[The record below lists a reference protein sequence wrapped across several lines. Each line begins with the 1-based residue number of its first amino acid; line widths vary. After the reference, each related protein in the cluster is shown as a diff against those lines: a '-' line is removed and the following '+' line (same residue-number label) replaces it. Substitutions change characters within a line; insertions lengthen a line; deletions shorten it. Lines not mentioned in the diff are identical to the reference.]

1 MTFNLL
7 TTPWLE
13 VRRAS
18 GVREQVRPA
27 DITDRFA
34 DDPILALEFPRP
46 DWNAALTE
54 FLVGLCFLA
63 LALEGL
69 DEWAERFVT
78 PPAPQD
84 LMAAWA
90 AFVSAF
96 EFDGDGPRAFQDF
109 DALAQLDSKPLAGLL
124 MDAPGENALRNNS
137 DLFIKRGGAASLS
150 LPYAAA
156 ALITLQT
163 YAPSGGAGH
172 RTSLRGGGP
181 LTTLVSPRR
190 AGCKTTTLWDRV
202 WANVPDRDDDTSA
215 KPDGAFPWLQP
226 TITSENGKI
235 VTQEESH
242 PALAFFACPRRI
254 RLAFA
259 ADVICDLS
267 GARGPGAIGL
277 RTQNYGANYTHWQHP
292 LSPYR
297 QDKKSGLLPQ
307 HPQAGA
313 AHYGDW
319 LAWWGF
325 GGKPAESLKLWDQR
339 QRRVADLLAET
350 PEIAAF
356 GFDMDNMKARQWLDA
371 RLPWVPIF
379 NPETATAVH
388 EVLEQLISATH
399 VAAKALTR
407 NAKLALY
414 GVPSGNSYKLP
425 ETLSLDALREVGERL
440 WQDTEADFRAMLKD
454 LLQLLRNGPE
464 PTTPQRQA
472 WRHLLRRHTL
482 RIFDETVDVDGLTTA
497 HPHRLLW
504 ARNSLSLNFAD
515 HARAEVLKEL
525 KLAPAPKPKKD
536 AA

>member
-1 MTFNLL
+1 MPFNLL

-18 GVREQVRPA
+18 GLREQVRPA

-34 DDPILALEFPRP
+34 EDPILALDFPRP

-63 LALEGL
+63 LAPDGP
-69 DEWAERFVT
+69 DAWAHRCIT
-78 PPAPQD
+78 LPAPEE

-90 AFVSAF
+90 GYVPAFD
-96 EFDGDGPRAFQDF
+96 FDGDEPRAFQDF
-109 DALAQLDSKPLAGLL
+109 DALAALDSKPLASLL
-124 MDAPGENALRNNS
+124 IDAPGENALRNNS
-137 DLFIKRGGAASLS
+137 DLFIKRGGVASLS
-150 LPYAAA
+150 LAYAAA

-181 LTTLVSPRR
+181 LTTLVTPRR
-190 AGCKTTTLWDRV
+190 KGCKTTTLWDLV
-202 WANVPDRDDDTSA
+202 WANVPDREEDTSA
-215 KPDGAFPWLQP
+215 TPDTAFPWFAP
-226 TITSENGKI
+226 TRTSAKGEI
-235 VTQEESH
+235 VTPEDAH

-254 RLAFA
+254 RLDFA
-259 ADVICDLS
+259 ADVTCDLS
-267 GARGPGAIGL
+267 GARGPGAIGF
-277 RTQNYGANYTHWQHP
+277 RTQNYGANYTHWRHP

-325 GGKPAESLKLWDQR
+325 GGKPAETLILWN
-339 QRRVADLLAET
+339 RRRRKVEHLLEDA
-350 PEIAAF
+350 PDIAAF

-371 RLPWVPIF
+371 RLPWVPLSDD
-379 NPETATAVH
+379 ETATALR
-388 EVLEQLISATH
+388 EALEQLISATDT
-399 VAAKALTR
+399 AARSLTR

-414 GVPSGNSYKLP
+414 GLPSGNSYKLP
-425 ETLSLDALREVGERL
+425 ETLSLDALREPSERL
-440 WQDTEADFRAMLKD
+440 WQDTETDFRAALAK
-454 LLQLLRNGPE
+454 LLHLFRNGPE
-464 PTTPQRQA
+464 RTAQLRQD
-472 WRHLLRRHTL
+472 WLQLLRRHTL
-482 RIFDETVDVDGLTTA
+482 RIFDETVDVDGLTTEN
-497 HPHRLLW
+497 PHRLLW
-504 ARNSLSLNFAD
+504 ARNSLSLDFAD
-515 HARAEVLKEL
+515 HAKAGVLKAL
-525 KLAPAPKPKKD
+525 NLAPAPKPKKD